1 MTRAL
6 VARRPP
12 ARPRRPP
19 RWRSSTGRPFQ
30 ALAAK
35 IGQEEL
41 KPAGYKLGVVGNTD
55 IPFDVTTVMYD
66 QADPANQKL
75 AQDVAKKLQI
85 SAVEP
90 MNADVKKAIK
100 GEPVV
105 VIVGQDRA
113 GT

>member
-1 MTRAL
+1 
-6 VARRPP
+6 
-12 ARPRRPP
+12 
-19 RWRSSTGRPFQ
+19 
-30 ALAAK
+30 
-35 IGQEEL
+35 
-41 KPAGYKLGVVGNTD
+41 
-55 IPFDVTTVMYD
+55 MYD